1 LSTYLVCLLILTLAS
16 FAQTVSGFGFALA
29 AVPLLSLVLD
39 PVTAVVTA
47 TLGSTVLCALTA
59 FAERRHIDWRSSL
72 MLSSS
77 ALLGMPFGL
86 LCLKFLPSSTLRM
99 VIAVVIIGCL
109 VFVWRGWRMAN
120 SPWRIGTAG
129 VASGVLQTAT
139 GTNGPPLVAALQA
152 LGMQPRQFRATL
164 AATFTLSGTV
174 GMAGFLASGVVTS
187 QALLLGG
194 IGLVAAGAGG
204 WAGHRLFMSID
215 AARFRR
221 VVLIALASCAA
232 AAILN
237 AL

>member
-1 LSTYLVCLLILTLAS
+1 MSTYLVCLLILTLAS

-29 AVPLLSLVLD
+29 AVPLLSLVVD

-47 TLGSTVLCALTA
+47 TLGSTVLCVLTA

-86 LCLKFLPSSTLRM
+86 LCLKFLPSSALRA
-99 VIAVVIIGCL
+99 VIAVVIVGCL
-109 VFVWRGWRMAN
+109 AFVWLGWRMAS
-120 SPWRIGTAG
+120 SPWRVGAAG
-129 VASGVLQTAT
+129 VISGVLQTAT

-164 AATFTLSGTV
+164 AATFTLCGTV
-174 GMAGFLASGVVTS
+174 GMAGFFATGVVTG
-187 QALLLGG
+187 QAMRLSAL
-194 IGLVAAGAGG
+194 GLVAAAAGG

-221 VVLIALASCAA
+221 VVLIALAGCAA

-237 AL
+237 AF